1 MGEAL
6 FGVLLITIPLVLSI
20 AAVAYILYGSNHT

>member
-6 FGVLLITIPLVLSI
+6 FGVLLITIPLVLLI
-20 AAVAYILYGSNHT
+20 AAAAYILYGNNT